1 MRISQLRSSGVV
13 PTSRPEEDRDGVAV
27 IVVAAVLVWFT
38 IRGVIPALIDGV
50 DVGAALLTTSSLI
63 VALGL
68 VLLPAWR
75 RRRARRRFGRL

>member
-13 PTSRPEEDRDGVAV
+13 PTSRPEDDRDGVAV

-50 DVGAALLTTSSLI
+50 DVGAALLTTSSL
-63 VALGL
+63 VASLGL

-75 RRRARRRFGRL
+75 RRRARRVLGRL